1 MYVKHAGVSLVPFHW
16 GHAYAM
22 DLRPF
27 DADYFDAVPN
37 FRDILRQY
45 QATGNAQTAIVGG
58 KIVCCFGYVKL
69 WHRVAEMW
77 MLTGDQIASHPVALT
92 RGAQR
97 YVNHIAS
104 KEKLQ
109 RLQVTVNTR
118 HDLAMRWADALKF
131 HREGVL
137 HKYGADGADYM
148 MFARYFDGW
157 PTSSAKS
164 AISTAAGSRA
174 G

>member
-1 MYVKHAGVSLVPFHW
+1 MITNDPGVSFVPFHW

-27 DADYFDAVPN
+27 DADYFDSVPN
-37 FRDILRQY
+37 FREMLRQY
-45 QATGNAQTAIVGG
+45 QATGNAQTAMVGG
-58 KIVCCFGYVKL
+58 KIVCCFGYVKM
-69 WHRVAEMW
+69 WHQVAEMW

-109 RLQVTVNTR
+109 RLQVTENTL

-131 HREGVL
+131 TREGIL
-137 HKYGADGADYM
+137 RNYGADGADYM
-148 MFARYFDGW
+148 MFARYF
-157 PTSSAKS
+157 
-164 AISTAAGSRA
+164 
-174 G
+174 